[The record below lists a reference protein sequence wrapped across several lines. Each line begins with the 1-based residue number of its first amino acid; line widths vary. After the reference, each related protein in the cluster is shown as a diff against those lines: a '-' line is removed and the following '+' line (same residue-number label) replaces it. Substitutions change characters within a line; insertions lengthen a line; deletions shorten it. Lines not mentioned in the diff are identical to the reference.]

1 MDEKD
6 INDIR
11 ISQDFKY
18 TSFDGFQ
25 KNKVKLE
32 LIKNIVN
39 NKIEPSCFWSIQ
51 LICAGHFIELWEV
64 ILLIC
69 SKYIHTANPKLPIY
83 IQLRYSN
90 FKEILING
98 YIDHELKLRNNNKV
112 RKLFAEIITNLCLS
126 PKKLAVETIKIDP
139 LEFDIT
145 LLSDKL
151 KADKITYCSDIFRQE
166 DPKQLFIPLNEFCY
180 NLNKNNN
187 INCTYWLE
195 WFLQFDQIC
204 KSNKV
209 KLLCETRSQI
219 NVPFQFQKDTIW
231 LIWESIFNEANLRD
245 KNNKIRKKILNS
257 LLELYCIKFTY
268 SCKRKRK
275 SIIYFAISLITELID
290 FEVNICKQPELI
302 NNIVNKI
309 DTIYKELKKNEHNPK
324 TDYLFTNVKKDNFDK
339 SISKIEMMNQLEA
352 NIDNN
357 MNENII
363 INEDENNL

>member
-11 ISQDFKY
+11 ISQDFKNI
-18 TSFDGFQ
+18 SFDGFQ
-25 KNKVKLE
+25 KNKVKIE
-32 LIKNIVN
+32 LIKNIIN

-51 LICAGHFIELWEV
+51 LICSGHFIDLWEV

-69 SKYIHTANPKLPIY
+69 SKHIYISNPKLPIY
-83 IQLRYSN
+83 IELRYNN
-90 FKEILING
+90 FKDILING
-98 YIDHELKLRNNNKV
+98 YIGNELKLRNNNKI
-112 RKLFAEIITNLCLS
+112 RRLFAEIISNLCLS
-126 PKKLAVETIKIDP
+126 PKKLALETIKIDP

-151 KADKITYCSDIFRQE
+151 KADKITYVSNIFREE
-166 DPKQLFIPLNEFCY
+166 DPKQLFIPLNEFCF

-187 INCTYWLE
+187 INCIYWVE

-204 KSNKV
+204 KFNKI

-219 NVPFQFQKDTIW
+219 NVQFQFQKDSIW
-231 LIWESIFNEANLRD
+231 LIWDSIFNEANLRE

-268 SCKRKRK
+268 SSKKKRKN
-275 SIIYFAISLITELID
+275 IIYFAISLITEFID
-290 FEVNICKQPELI
+290 FEITICKQPELI

-309 DTIYKELKKNEHNPK
+309 DTIYKELKKNEQNPK
-324 TDYLFTNVKKDNFDK
+324 TDYLFNNVKKDNFDK
-339 SISKIEMMNQLEA
+339 SISKIEMMNQLE
-352 NIDNN
+352 IDMDNSKDK
-357 MNENII
+357 NII
-363 INEDENNL
+363 LDSNKND